1 MVECRCRP
9 CRRVVANFALLRES
23 RRRVIGIVR
32 SLEIL
37 QVATDAGCVRNIVIA
52 VDVTLA
58 ALNTRVR
65 SRQWKSGLGVIEIRG
80 RPRRRG
86 VAHVTGL
93 RNSGGHMVGF
103 VRSLVILQVARDTTR

>member
-1 MVECRCRP
+1 
-9 CRRVVANFALLRES
+9 VANFALLREP

-80 RPRRRG
+80 RPRRRA
-86 VAHVTGL
+86 VANLTRL
-93 RNSGGHMVGF
+93 RNSGSH
-103 VRSLVILQVARDTTR
+103 VIRIRRTLEIFQMA